1 MALVL
6 CFCATEVNATGST
19 PVDMTLSNVPDPLV
33 LGKSA
38 KIIVTVKAQPPATGI
53 PTGTVDVSVGSPSC
67 TITLPATSCTLTPVD
82 LGDINVIASYSGD
95 STFAPNGISKVTPVV
110 PPTTTTLTST
120 PNPSNLGQNVTF
132 SATVNGASPTGSV
145 TFKGSSTVLCANVTL
160 TAGQANCTS
169 ASLGAGTFGITA
181 VYSGD
186 SSNGG
191 STSAALIQNVL
202 ATFVNLDQFGLTG
215 SWYNRA
221 TSGQGFLLSFYPD
234 LSGPGLGF
242 VAGSW
247 FTFDVAPAGGPEKQR
262 WYTFSGNASTID
274 QAAPVVIY
282 ASVGGNFDAAPK
294 VPATQ
299 VGTGTL
305 QFSDCATGSF
315 SYSFTDGS
323 GRNGLIPINRI
334 TPNVTCGITQ
344 DNGSPA
350 STFLLSGAW
359 YDPNTSGQGL
369 LFDVSPGL
377 NYFAAAWYTFAP
389 NGQAIGGGASQRWYT
404 LQGPLTAGS
413 NTISNIGVYTSTGG
427 IFDDPTKPA
436 QSQVGTATV
445 VFQTCNSATLSYSFS
460 GGSSSG
466 QASTINLQRIGPAPA
481 GCGL

>member
-1 MALVL
+1 MLSL
-6 CFCATEVNATGST
+6 CATEAMAAGTT
-19 PVDMTLSNVPDPLV
+19 PVDVTLTIDPDPII
-33 LGKSA
+33 LGEPVQF
-38 KIIVTVKAQPPATGI
+38 IVSVKPHPPATGT
-53 PTGTVDVSVGSPSC
+53 PTGTVNIGAGTANC
-67 TITLPATSCTLTPVD
+67 TITLPNTNCILTLTDPGPIDVF
-82 LGDINVIASYSGD
+82 VFYSGD
-95 STFAPNGISKVTPVV
+95 AIFNEYGFSKTTSVV

-120 PNPSNLGQNVTF
+120 HNPSSQGQSITF
-132 SATVNGASPTGSV
+132 NATVSGASPTGSV
-145 TFKGSSTVLCANVTL
+145 SFEDDGTAFCSNVPLAANQASCT
-160 TAGQANCTS
+160 TAALSGGLHAI
-169 ASLGAGTFGITA
+169 FA

-186 SSNGG
+186 SNNGT
-191 STSAALIQNVL
+191 STSAVL
-202 ATFVNLDQFGLTG
+202 TQSVLVTFVNLDQFGLTG
-215 SWYNRA
+215 SWYNPA

-234 LSGPGLGF
+234 LSGLGLGF

-262 WYTFSGNASTID
+262 WYTFSGNASATD
-274 QAAPVVIY
+274 HAAQVAIY

-294 VPATQ
+294 VPAVQ

-305 QFSDCATGSF
+305 QFTDCGNGTF
-315 SYSFTDGS
+315 SYNFSDGS
-323 GRNGLIPINRI
+323 GRGGLIHIIRI
-334 TPNVTCGITQ
+334 TPNVTCGITR

-350 STFLLSGAW
+350 SNFLLSGAW

-427 IFDDPTKPA
+427 IFDNTTKPA

-445 VFQTCNSATLSYSFS
+445 VFQTCNTATLSYSFS

-466 QASTINLQRIGPAPA
+466 QASTINLIRIGPAPT
-481 GCGL
+481 GCSL